1 MGAAYRGGTPPGI
14 GCRLAEGDG
23 STLERP
29 EPGRYALSMDTLAA
43 TRALET
49 KGFSRDQA
57 EALVGLLHS
66 TISSELVTK
75 AEAAAS
81 EARLTEQIV
90 QSQAAIEHRLEV
102 LTERIGTVEAQFS
115 KLLVQEL
122 RKVDDRISK
131 EVHALDAQITSEV
144 RGLDARITSEARG
157 LDERITSEA
166 RGLDGRITQE
176 VRRLDERIAKL
187 ERDIAV
193 QGLYVRTGVAMI
205 AALFIKAYWD
215 PLVRALGF
223 LS

>member
-1 MGAAYRGGTPPGI
+1 
-14 GCRLAEGDG
+14 
-23 STLERP
+23 
-29 EPGRYALSMDTLAA
+29 MDTLAA

-157 LDERITSEA
+157 LD
-166 RGLDGRITQE
+166 GRITQE